1 MLQIA
6 THTSDNLP
14 PDVAERIAETLCRHG
29 SEMQQVFREI
39 GREEYDEPLDAG
51 LRIAVALR
59 LEEDGAMPIGWAAVN
74 CWNGAIAVQASVFP
88 GYRQRGLA
96 SALVSA
102 LTALGDVPLAEAHVF
117 SERFVS
123 IARRAGFRTVNQ
135 WAYEDGE
142 WIKQG

>member
-1 MLQIA
+1 
-6 THTSDNLP
+6 
-14 PDVAERIAETLCRHG
+14 
-29 SEMQQVFREI
+29 
-39 GREEYDEPLDAG
+39 
-51 LRIAVALR
+51 
-59 LEEDGAMPIGWAAVN
+59 
-74 CWNGAIAVQASVFP
+74 VQASVFP